1 MPKRLGPDEAVERM
15 RAAGAEPL
23 EPYPGVD
30 EPWRCRCLSCG
41 TIGAPRLSA
50 VGPGRQGPCKPCGR
64 LRANAKTR
72 TDPAVA
78 ATVMRSAGFEP
89 VEDYPGSVAPWR
101 CRCLICRNDVVTT
114 YSAVKNG
121 ARCRFCAATAP
132 NPVLVRRAE
141 AAVSEMR
148 AAGLE
153 PLVDYPGAKKP
164 WRCRCL
170 ICGIIGTPRLGGIRA
185 GQGGCRQCGQRKAAE
200 AARSRMLDP
209 ESAASEMRAAGL
221 EPLELYPGSDKRWLC
236 ECGGCGRQVH
246 ARLTGVRTGKGCRFC
261 ASHGIDLTGP
271 AMLYLIKHEAWGA
284 LKIGIGACT
293 GYNSRLLQH
302 ERTGW
307 TLVRSREFV
316 TGAAAQDAEQAV
328 LDRLRH
334 LGLAPYLNAT
344 TMPNGFT
351 ETCDAGRISTDELWA
366 MVDNETDRTG
376 AATASADGPRRR
388 LSANGLIDPQAAV
401 EQMRAAGF
409 EPLVPYPGRS
419 NTGWPSRCLVCGTEG
434 RPRLNAVRN
443 SGGGCRVCKNAAVR
457 AAQVAAKSEEATA
470 AMRAAGF
477 EPLEPY
483 GGTNKPWRC
492 RCTHC
497 GKESTPAH
505 CNVRGG
511 GATCRHCARARLRVG
526 YAERAVAA
534 LSALGFEPLEPY
546 PGSRGRW
553 QCRCRAC
560 GSIHSLIYGEVQ
572 KGRARCRVCRP

>member
-1 MPKRLGPDEAVERM
+1 
-15 RAAGAEPL
+15 
-23 EPYPGVD
+23 
-30 EPWRCRCLSCG
+30 
-41 TIGAPRLSA
+41 
-50 VGPGRQGPCKPCGR
+50 
-64 LRANAKTR
+64 
-72 TDPAVA
+72 
-78 ATVMRSAGFEP
+78 
-89 VEDYPGSVAPWR
+89 
-101 CRCLICRNDVVTT
+101 
-114 YSAVKNG
+114 
-121 ARCRFCAATAP
+121 
-132 NPVLVRRAE
+132 
-141 AAVSEMR
+141 
-148 AAGLE
+148 
-153 PLVDYPGAKKP
+153 
-164 WRCRCL
+164 
-170 ICGIIGTPRLGGIRA
+170 
-185 GQGGCRQCGQRKAAE
+185 
-200 AARSRMLDP
+200 
-209 ESAASEMRAAGL
+209 
-221 EPLELYPGSDKRWLC
+221 
-236 ECGGCGRQVH
+236 
-246 ARLTGVRTGKGCRFC
+246 
-261 ASHGIDLTGP
+261 
-271 AMLYLIKHEAWGA
+271 MLYLIKHEAWGA

-316 TGAAAQDAEQAV
+316 TGAAAQDVEQAV

-351 ETCDAGRISTDELWA
+351 ETCDVRRISTDELWA
-366 MVDNETDRTG
+366 MVDDETDCTG

-409 EPLVPYPGRS
+409 EPLIPYPGRS

-443 SGGGCRVCKNAAVR
+443 RGGGCRVCKNAAVQ

-483 GGTNKPWRC
+483 SGTSKPWRC

-505 CNVRGG
+505 GNVAHG
-511 GATCRHCARARLRVG
+511 GATCRHCARAQLHIR

-534 LSALGFEPLEPY
+534 LSAAGFEPLESY
-546 PGSRGRW
+546 PGSRDRW
-553 QCRCRAC
+553 RSQCRVC
-560 GSIHSLIYGEVQ
+560 GSVHSLIYGEVQ